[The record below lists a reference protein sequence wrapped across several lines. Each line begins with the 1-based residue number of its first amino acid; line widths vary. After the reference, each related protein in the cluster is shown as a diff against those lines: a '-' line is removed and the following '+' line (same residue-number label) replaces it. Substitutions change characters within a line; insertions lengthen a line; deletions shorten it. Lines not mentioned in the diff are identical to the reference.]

1 MVHPYKPSGTAGE
14 FVTQAARIATDVAL
28 PHADEVDAQPRF
40 PAESMKALAEQGF
53 YGLCLPKESGGK
65 GEGMR
70 AFAGVVDEL
79 AAACASTAMVY
90 VMHTCAAQAIA
101 AARGLANRDS
111 VLKEIAAGKHLTT
124 LAFSESGSRSQF
136 WAPVSRLE
144 ESQGDYVVSARKSW
158 VTSAAHADSYVA
170 TSQKPGA
177 ASPLESTVYFV
188 RSKGLLNGLAAGTNW
203 VFRDESMHINFAFEV
218 INTVRAESPEL
229 FDAEFEK
236 QIVAMLEE
244 AVDCE
249 TAFAEDLLGQGVA
262 GLSLTDMRAYL
273 ESVADQRL
281 QSFGIKKRYG
291 ARNPFS
297 FMELQDVQEL
307 TNFFERRVSAYQIAV
322 SGSVALHEE
331 F

>member
-1 MVHPYKPSGTAGE
+1 MVHPYKPSGTVGD
-14 FVTQAARIATDVAL
+14 FVARAARIATDVAL

-40 PAESMKALAEQGF
+40 PAESMNALAEQGF

-101 AARGLANRDS
+101 AARGLANRGS

-144 ESQGDYVVSARKSW
+144 ESDGDYVVSAKKSW

-177 ASPLESTVYFV
+177 ASPLESTV
-188 RSKGLLNGLAAGTNW
+188 RSSPTRLPSRCSATRARSSGRCSRASSLPTWFRKG
-203 VFRDESMHINFAFEV
+203 
-218 INTVRAESPEL
+218 
-229 FDAEFEK
+229 
-236 QIVAMLEE
+236 
-244 AVDCE
+244 
-249 TAFAEDLLGQGVA
+249 
-262 GLSLTDMRAYL
+262 
-273 ESVADQRL
+273 
-281 QSFGIKKRYG
+281 
-291 ARNPFS
+291 
-297 FMELQDVQEL
+297 
-307 TNFFERRVSAYQIAV
+307 RRPMS
-322 SGSVALHEE
+322 
-331 F
+331 